1 MTRDFGTRDFETFD
15 CPASQNPVSHSQIEI
30 HMIEKIYQ
38 HFQKAYKVTTDSRKI
53 DKDAVFFALKGEN
66 FDANDFALQVA
77 EQGVASLVVADRKDL
92 PKHERILI
100 VNDTLK
106 ALQDLAAYHRQQSK
120 AIVLSITGTNGKTT
134 TKELVS
140 AVLTQKYNII
150 HTQGNLNN
158 HIGVPLTLLSIKPET
173 EIAVVEMGA
182 NHPGEIDF
190 LCKIADPDYGLITN
204 IGRAH
209 LEGFGSFEGV
219 IKTKTELYRHIK
231 SHGKAVFVN
240 QGNPL
245 LWEQSEGQERIS
257 YGRHC
262 DAFCPVAPGACN
274 PYLSVVWRKRLIQTH
289 LVGSYNFENV
299 AAAIGV
305 GQYFEVE
312 DDKIVEALEAYTPT
326 NSRSQVIETK
336 KNRII
341 MDAYNANPTSMRAAL
356 INFANICG
364 ENHLLILGDMRELG
378 TASEEEHRNILG
390 LMKELGFKEALLV
403 GQNFCA
409 YNENAVWKTFDN
421 VQSLCQYLES
431 NPISGKTILVKGSNS
446 IQLGKVL
453 PLL

>member
-1 MTRDFGTRDFETFD
+1 MNPIET
-15 CPASQNPVSHSQIEI
+15 
-30 HMIEKIYQ
+30 IYP
-38 HFQKAYKVTTDSRKI
+38 HFTKAYKVTTDSRKVEQ
-53 DKDAVFFALKGEN
+53 DAVFFALKGEN

-100 VNDTLK
+100 VDDTLK

-140 AVLTQKYNII
+140 AVLAKRYNII

-158 HIGVPLTLLSIKPET
+158 HIGVPLTLLSIQPDT

-190 LCKIADPDYGLITN
+190 LCHIADPDYGLITN
-204 IGRAH
+204 IGKAH

-231 SHGKAVFVN
+231 AHGKAVFVN
-240 QGNPL
+240 QGNSL
-245 LWEQSEGQERIS
+245 LWEQSEGQNRIT

-262 DAFCPVAPGACN
+262 AADAPVAPGACN
-274 PYLSVVWRKRLIQTH
+274 PYLSVVWRKQLIQTR

-305 GQYFEVE
+305 GQYFKV
-312 DDKIVEALEAYTPT
+312 DDSDIISALEAYTPT
-326 NSRSQVIETK
+326 NSRSQVIETQ
-336 KNRII
+336 KNRVI

-364 ENHLLILGDMRELG
+364 KDSLLILGDMRELG
-378 TASEEEHRNILG
+378 TASEEEHRGILR

-409 YNENAVWKTFDN
+409 YNENAAWKTFEKVGD
-421 VQSLCQYLES
+421 LCKYLES
-431 NPISGKTILVKGSNS
+431 KPISGKTILVKGSNS

>member
-1 MTRDFGTRDFETFD
+1 
-15 CPASQNPVSHSQIEI
+15 
-30 HMIEKIYQ
+30 MIETIYQ
-38 HFQKAYKVTTDSRKI
+38 HYIKAYKVSTDSRKI
-53 DKDAVFFALKGEN
+53 EKDAVFFALKGEN

-77 EQGVASLVVADRKDL
+77 EQGLASLVVADRKDL

-100 VNDTLK
+100 VDDSLK
-106 ALQDLAAYHRQQSK
+106 TLQDLAAYHRQQSK

-140 AVLTQKYNII
+140 AVLAKKYNII
-150 HTQGNLNN
+150 HTMGNLNN
-158 HIGVPLTLLSIKPET
+158 HI
-173 EIAVVEMGA
+173 A
-182 NHPGEIDF
+182 GEIDF
-190 LCKIADPDYGLITN
+190 LCRIADPDYGLITN
-204 IGRAH
+204 IGKAH

-231 SHGKAVFVN
+231 ANGKAVFVN

-262 DAFCPVAPGACN
+262 AAFCPVVPAACN
-274 PYLSVVWRKRLIQTH
+274 PYLSVGWREHLIQTH

-305 GQYFEVE
+305 GQYFEVDE
-312 DDKIVEALEAYTPT
+312 NAIIEALEAYTPT
-326 NSRSQVIETK
+326 NSRSQVIETS

-356 INFANICG
+356 INFASICG
-364 ENHLLILGDMRELG
+364 DNSLLVLGDMRELG

-390 LMKELGFKEALLV
+390 LMKELKFKEALLV
-403 GQNFCA
+403 GSNFSA
-409 YNENAVWKTFDN
+409 YNESPDWKTFAKVED
-421 VQSLCQYLES
+421 LCQYLED
-431 NPISGKTILVKGSNS
+431 NQVIGKTILVKGSHS
-446 IQLGKVL
+446 VQLEKVL

>member
-1 MTRDFGTRDFETFD
+1 MNPIET
-15 CPASQNPVSHSQIEI
+15 
-30 HMIEKIYQ
+30 IY
-38 HFQKAYKVTTDSRKI
+38 HYFVKSYKVTTDSRKI
-53 DKDAVFFALKGEN
+53 EQDAVFFALRGEN
-66 FDANDFALQVA
+66 FDANDFAIQVA
-77 EQGVASLVVADRKDL
+77 EQGVASLVVADRKEL
-92 PKHERILI
+92 PQHERIL
-100 VNDTLK
+100 VVDDTLK
-106 ALQDLAAYHRQQSK
+106 ALQDLAAYHRSQSK
-120 AIVLSITGTNGKTT
+120 ATVLSITGTNGKTT

-140 AVLTQKYNII
+140 AVLAKKYNII
-150 HTQGNLNN
+150 HTMGNLNN

-182 NHPGEIDF
+182 SHPGEIDF
-190 LCKIADPDYGLITN
+190 LCRIADPDYGLITN
-204 IGRAH
+204 IGKAH

-231 SHGKAVFVN
+231 THGKAVFVN

-262 DAFCPVAPGACN
+262 AAFCPVAPGACN
-274 PYLSVVWRKRLIQTH
+274 PYLCVFWRKHFIQTH

-305 GQYFEVE
+305 GQYFGVD
-312 DDKIVEALEAYTPT
+312 DDKIIEALEAYTPT
-326 NSRSQVIETK
+326 NSRSQVIDTE

-364 ENHLLILGDMRELG
+364 DEHLLILGDMRELG

-390 LMKELGFKEALLV
+390 LMKELKFKEALLV
-403 GQNFCA
+403 GANFGA
-409 YNENAVWKTFDN
+409 YNKNPNWKTFAKVED
-421 VQSLCQYLES
+421 LCQYLEKH
-431 NPISGKTILVKGSNS
+431 PISGKTILVKGSNS

>member
-1 MTRDFGTRDFETFD
+1 MNPIET
-15 CPASQNPVSHSQIEI
+15 
-30 HMIEKIYQ
+30 IYQ
-38 HFQKAYKVTTDSRKI
+38 HYIKAYKVTTDSRKVEPN
-53 DKDAVFFALKGEN
+53 AVFFALKGEN

-77 EQGVASLVVADRKDL
+77 EAGVASLVVADRKDL

-100 VNDTLK
+100 VEDALK
-106 ALQDLAAYHRQQSK
+106 TLQDLAAYHRSQSK
-120 AIVLSITGTNGKTT
+120 ATVLSITGTNGKTT

-140 AVLTQKYNII
+140 AVLAKKYNII
-150 HTQGNLNN
+150 HTMGNLNN

-173 EIAVVEMGA
+173 EMAVVEMGA

-204 IGRAH
+204 IGKAH

-262 DAFCPVAPGACN
+262 AAFCPVAPGACN
-274 PYLSVVWRKRLIQTH
+274 PYLSVFWRKRLIQTH

-305 GQYFEVE
+305 GQYFEVD

-326 NSRSQVIETK
+326 NSRSQVVETG
-336 KNRII
+336 KNRVI

-356 INFANICG
+356 INFATICG
-364 ENHLLILGDMRELG
+364 EQHLLILGDMRELG

-390 LMKELGFKEALLV
+390 LMKELGFNEALLV

-409 YNENAVWKTFDN
+409 YNDNPAWKTFDN
-421 VQSLCQYLES
+421 VTDLCEYLKS
-431 NPISGKTILVKGSNS
+431 SPISGKTILVKGSNS

>member
-1 MTRDFGTRDFETFD
+1 MLET
-15 CPASQNPVSHSQIEI
+15 
-30 HMIEKIYQ
+30 IYQ
-38 HFQKAYKVTTDSRKI
+38 HYIKAYKVSTDSRKI
-53 DKDAVFFALKGEN
+53 EKDAVFFALKGEN

-77 EQGVASLVVADRKDL
+77 EEGVASLVVADRKDL

-100 VNDTLK
+100 VDDSLK
-106 ALQDLAAYHRQQSK
+106 ALQDLAAYHRSQSK
-120 AIVLSITGTNGKTT
+120 AVVLSITGTNGKTT

-140 AVLTQKYNII
+140 AVLAKKYRII
-150 HTQGNLNN
+150 HTMGNLNN
-158 HIGVPLTLLSIKPET
+158 HIGVPLTLLSIQPET
-173 EIAVVEMGA
+173 EIAVVEIGA

-190 LCKIADPDYGLITN
+190 LCHIADPDYGLITN
-204 IGRAH
+204 IGKAH

-245 LWEQSEGQERIS
+245 LWELSEGQNRIT

-262 DAFCPVAPGACN
+262 AADAPVAPGACR
-274 PYLSVVWRKRLIQTH
+274 PYLSVVWKKHLIQTH

-305 GQYFEVE
+305 GQYFKVDES
-312 DDKIVEALEAYTPT
+312 DIIEALEIYTPT
-326 NSRSQVIETK
+326 NSRSQVIDTA

-356 INFANICG
+356 INFASICG
-364 ENHLLILGDMRELG
+364 EQHLLILGDMRELG

-390 LMKELGFKEALLV
+390 LMKELGFMDAMLV

-409 YNENAVWKTFDN
+409 YNENPNWKTFGKVGD
-421 VQSLCQYLES
+421 LCEYLES
-431 NPISGKTILVKGSNS
+431 HPVSGKTILVKGSNS

>member
-1 MTRDFGTRDFETFD
+1 M
-15 CPASQNPVSHSQIEI
+15 NPIEI
-30 HMIEKIYQ
+30 IYQ
-38 HFQKAYKVTTDSRKI
+38 HFTKAYKVTTDSRKVEQN
-53 DKDAVFFALKGEN
+53 AVFFALKGEN

-77 EQGVASLVVADRKDL
+77 EASVASLVVADRKNL

-100 VNDTLK
+100 VDDTLK
-106 ALQDLAAYHRQQSK
+106 TLQHLAAYHRQQSK
-120 AIVLSITGTNGKTT
+120 ATVLSITGTNGKTT

-140 AVLTQKYNII
+140 AVLAKKFNLI
-150 HTQGNLNN
+150 HTMGNLNN
-158 HIGVPLTLLSIKPET
+158 HIGVPLTLLSIQPDT
-173 EIAVVEMGA
+173 EMAVVEMGA

-204 IGRAH
+204 IGKAH
-209 LEGFGSFEGV
+209 LEGFGNFEGV

-231 SHGKAVFVN
+231 AHGKAVFVN

-245 LWEQSEGQERIS
+245 LWEQSEGQERIT

-262 DAFCPVAPGACN
+262 AADTPVAPGKCD
-274 PYLSVVWRKRLIQTH
+274 PYLSVVWKKHLIQTH

-305 GQYFEVE
+305 GQYFGVNEHA
-312 DDKIVEALEAYTPT
+312 IIEALEAYTPT
-326 NSRSQVIETK
+326 NSRSQVIDTQ
-336 KNRII
+336 KNRIV

-356 INFANICG
+356 VNFANICG

-390 LMKELGFKEALLV
+390 LMKELGYKDALLV
-403 GQNFCA
+403 GSNFCT
-409 YNENAVWKTFDN
+409 YNENADWKTFEKIGD
-421 VQSLCQYLES
+421 LCQYLE
-431 NPISGKTILVKGSNS
+431 NHPISGKTILVKGSNS

>member
-1 MTRDFGTRDFETFD
+1 MNPIETIY
-15 CPASQNPVSHSQIEI
+15 SHYI
-30 HMIEKIYQ
+30 
-38 HFQKAYKVTTDSRKI
+38 KAYMVSTDSRKI
-53 DKDAVFFALKGEN
+53 EPNAVFFALKGEN
-66 FDANDFALQVA
+66 FDANDFAMQVA
-77 EQGVASLVVADRKDL
+77 KEGIASLVVADRKDL

-100 VNDTLK
+100 VEDDALK
-106 ALQDLAAYHRQQSK
+106 TLQDLAAFHRQQMK
-120 AIVLSITGTNGKTT
+120 ATVLSITGTNGKTT

-140 AVLTQKYNII
+140 AVLAKKYNII
-150 HTQGNLNN
+150 HTMGNLNN

-204 IGRAH
+204 IGKAH

-245 LWEQSEGQERIS
+245 LWEQSEGMERIS
-257 YGRHC
+257 YGKHC
-262 DAFCPVAPGACN
+262 EAFCPVAPGQCD
-274 PYLSVVWRKRLIQTH
+274 PYLSVVWNKRNIQTH

-312 DDKIVEALEAYTPT
+312 DDKIVEALESYTPT
-326 NSRSQVIETK
+326 NSRSQVIETE

-364 ENHLLILGDMRELG
+364 EQHLLILGDMRELG
-378 TASEEEHRNILG
+378 TASEEEHRNILA
-390 LMKELGFKEALLV
+390 LMKELRFKDALLV
-403 GQNFCA
+403 GPNFCA
-409 YNENAVWKTFDN
+409 YNDNPAWLTFDN
-421 VQSLCQYLES
+421 VKDLCQYLES
-431 NPISGKTILVKGSNS
+431 SPVSEKTILVKGSNS

>member
-1 MTRDFGTRDFETFD
+1 MNPIET
-15 CPASQNPVSHSQIEI
+15 
-30 HMIEKIYQ
+30 IYQ
-38 HFQKAYKVTTDSRKI
+38 HFHKAYKVTTDSRKVEQ
-53 DKDAVFFALKGEN
+53 DAVFFALKGEN

-77 EQGVASLVVADRKDL
+77 EAGVASLVVADRKDL

-100 VNDTLK
+100 VEDSLK

-120 AIVLSITGTNGKTT
+120 ATVLSITGTNGKTT

-140 AVLTQKYNII
+140 AVLAQKYNII
-150 HTQGNLNN
+150 HTMGNLNN
-158 HIGVPLTLLSIKPET
+158 HIGVPLTLLSIKPDT

-190 LCKIADPDYGLITN
+190 LCKIADPDFGLITN
-204 IGRAH
+204 IGKAH

-231 SHGKAVFVN
+231 SHGRAVFVN

-262 DAFCPVAPGACN
+262 AAFCPVAPGACN
-274 PYLSVVWRKRLIQTH
+274 PYLSVIWRKRIIQTH

-305 GQYFEVE
+305 GQYFGVD
-312 DDKIVEALEAYTPT
+312 DDKLVEALEAYTPT
-326 NSRSQVIETK
+326 NSRSQVIETE

-356 INFANICG
+356 INFHTICG
-364 ENHLLILGDMRELG
+364 ENPLLVLGDMRELG
-378 TASEEEHRNILG
+378 TASEEEHRTILR

-403 GQNFCA
+403 GQNFGA
-409 YNENAVWKTFDN
+409 YNENVDWKTFEN
-421 VQSLCQYLES
+421 VQDLCMYLEGH
-431 NPISGKTILVKGSNS
+431 PVSGKTILVKGSNS

>member
-1 MTRDFGTRDFETFD
+1 MNPIET
-15 CPASQNPVSHSQIEI
+15 
-30 HMIEKIYQ
+30 IYQ
-38 HFQKAYKVTTDSRKI
+38 HYIKAYKISTDSRKI
-53 DKDAVFFALKGEN
+53 EKDAVFFALKGEN

-77 EQGVASLVVADRKDL
+77 EQGVASLVVADRQDL
-92 PKHERILI
+92 PKHERIFI
-100 VNDTLK
+100 VDDSLKTL
-106 ALQDLAAYHRQQSK
+106 QNLAAYHRQQSK

-140 AVLTQKYNII
+140 AVLAKRYNII
-150 HTQGNLNN
+150 HTMGNLNN
-158 HIGVPLTLLSIKPET
+158 HIGVPLTLLSIQPDT

-204 IGRAH
+204 IGKAH

-231 SHGKAVFVN
+231 AHGKAVFVN

-245 LWEQSEGQERIS
+245 LWEQSEGQNRIT

-262 DAFCPVAPGACN
+262 AADAPVAPGACN
-274 PYLSVVWRKRLIQTH
+274 PYLSVVWRKHLIQTH
-289 LVGSYNFENV
+289 LVGTYNFENV

-305 GQYFEVE
+305 GQYFGVDENA
-312 DDKIVEALEAYTPT
+312 IIEALEAYTPT
-326 NSRSQVIETK
+326 NSRSQVIETQ

-356 INFANICG
+356 INFSNICG
-364 ENHLLILGDMRELG
+364 ENSLLILGDMRELG

-390 LMKELGFKEALLV
+390 LMKELGFKDALLV
-403 GQNFCA
+403 GQNFCTH
-409 YNENAVWKTFDN
+409 NENGDWKTFEKVGD
-421 VQSLCQYLES
+421 LCQYLES
-431 NPISGKTILVKGSNS
+431 HPISGKTILVKGSNS

>member
-1 MTRDFGTRDFETFD
+1 MNTIET
-15 CPASQNPVSHSQIEI
+15 
-30 HMIEKIYQ
+30 IYRYYA
-38 HFQKAYKVTTDSRKI
+38 KAYKVSTDSRKI
-53 DKDAVFFALKGEN
+53 EQDAVFFALKGEN

-77 EQGVASLVVADRKDL
+77 EEGKTSLVVADRKDL
-92 PKHERILI
+92 PKHERIL
-100 VNDTLK
+100 VVDDTLK
-106 ALQDLAAYHRQQSK
+106 TLQDLAAYHRQQMK
-120 AIVLSITGTNGKTT
+120 ATVLAITGTNGKTT

-140 AVLTQKYNII
+140 AVLAKKYNII
-150 HTQGNLNN
+150 HTMGNLNN

-173 EIAVVEMGA
+173 EIAIVEMGA

-190 LCKIADPDYGLITN
+190 LCRIANPDYGLITN
-204 IGRAH
+204 IGKAH

-231 SHGKAVFVN
+231 AHGKAVFVN

-245 LWEQSEGQERIS
+245 LWEQSEGQTRIS

-262 DAFCPVAPGACN
+262 TADAPVAPAACD
-274 PYLSVVWRKRLIQTH
+274 PYLSVGWKNHLIQTH

-305 GQYFEVE
+305 GHYFKVGEN
-312 DDKIVEALEAYTPT
+312 DIIAALEAYTPT
-326 NSRSQVIETK
+326 NSRSQVIETQ
-336 KNRII
+336 KNRIL

-356 INFANICG
+356 VNFANICG
-364 ENHLLILGDMRELG
+364 EQHLLILGDMRELG

-390 LMKELGFKEALLV
+390 LMKELKYKDTYLV

-409 YNENAVWKTFDN
+409 YNDNPNWKTFAKVED
-421 VQSLCQYLES
+421 LCQHIE
-431 NPISGKTILVKGSNS
+431 NHPIEGKHILVKGSRG
-446 IQLGKVL
+446 IQLEKVL

>member
-1 MTRDFGTRDFETFD
+1 MIMRSRLIRQAASIIKEQTMNPIET
-15 CPASQNPVSHSQIEI
+15 
-30 HMIEKIYQ
+30 IYQ
-38 HFQKAYKVTTDSRKI
+38 NYTKAYKISTDSRKVEQ
-53 DKDAVFFALKGEN
+53 DSVFFALKGEN

-77 EQGVASLVVADRKDL
+77 EQGVASLVVADRKSL
-92 PKHERILI
+92 PQHERICI
-100 VNDTLK
+100 VDDVLK
-106 ALQDLAAYHRQQSK
+106 TLQDLAAYHRQQNK
-120 AIVLSITGTNGKTT
+120 ATVLSITGTNGKTT

-140 AVLTQKYNII
+140 AVLAKKFNII
-150 HTQGNLNN
+150 HTMGNFNN

-204 IGRAH
+204 IGKAH

-219 IKTKTELYRHIK
+219 VKTKTELYRHIK
-231 SHGKAVFVN
+231 RHGKAIFVN

-262 DAFCPVAPGACN
+262 AAFCPVAPGACN
-274 PYLSVVWRKRLIQTH
+274 PYLSVFWRKHLIQTH

-305 GQYFEVE
+305 GQYFGVDES
-312 DDKIVEALEAYTPT
+312 DIIEALEAYTPT
-326 NSRSQVIETK
+326 NSRSQVIETG

-356 INFANICG
+356 VNFASICG

-390 LMKELGFKEALLV
+390 LMKELKFREALLV
-403 GQNFCA
+403 GSNFCA
-409 YNENAVWKTFDN
+409 YNENPDWKSFAKVED
-421 VQSLCQYLES
+421 LCQYLELH
-431 NPISGKTILVKGSNS
+431 PIKGKTILVKGSNS

>member
-1 MTRDFGTRDFETFD
+1 MNPIET
-15 CPASQNPVSHSQIEI
+15 
-30 HMIEKIYQ
+30 IYQ
-38 HFQKAYKVTTDSRKI
+38 HYIKAHKVSTDSRKI
-53 DKDAVFFALKGEN
+53 EKDAVFFALKGEN
-66 FDANDFALQVA
+66 FDANDFAMQVA
-77 EQGVASLVVADRKDL
+77 EQGVASLVVADRQDL

-100 VNDTLK
+100 VDDSLKTLQ
-106 ALQDLAAYHRQQSK
+106 ALAAYHRSQSK
-120 AIVLSITGTNGKTT
+120 ATILSITGTNGKTT

-140 AVLTQKYNII
+140 AVLEKKYRII
-150 HTQGNLNN
+150 HTMGNLNN
-158 HIGVPLTLLSIKPET
+158 HIGVPLTLLSIQPDT

-204 IGRAH
+204 IGKAH

-231 SHGKAVFVN
+231 AHGKAVFVN

-257 YGRHC
+257 YGKHC

-305 GQYFEVE
+305 GQYFGVE
-312 DDKIVEALEAYTPT
+312 ENAIVEALEAYTPT
-326 NSRSQVIETK
+326 NSRSQVVETQ
-336 KNRII
+336 KNRVI

-364 ENHLLILGDMRELG
+364 EQHLLIIGDMRELG

-390 LMKELGFKEALLV
+390 LMKELGYKDAMFV
-403 GQNFCA
+403 GQNFSA
-409 YNENAVWKTFDN
+409 YNEDPDWKTFDK
-421 VQSLCQYLES
+421 VGDLCEYLES
-431 NPISGKTILVKGSNS
+431 HPVSGKTILVKGSNS

>member
-1 MTRDFGTRDFETFD
+1 MNPIET
-15 CPASQNPVSHSQIEI
+15 
-30 HMIEKIYQ
+30 IYQ
-38 HFQKAYKVTTDSRKI
+38 HYIKAHKVSTDSRKI
-53 DKDAVFFALKGEN
+53 EKDAVFFALKGEN

-77 EQGVASLVVADRKDL
+77 EAGVASLVVADRKDL
-92 PKHERILI
+92 PQHERILI
-100 VNDTLK
+100 VDDPLK
-106 ALQDLAAYHRQQSK
+106 TLQDLAAYHRQQSK

-140 AVLTQKYNII
+140 AVLAKKYNII
-150 HTQGNLNN
+150 HTMGNLNN
-158 HIGVPLTLLSIKPET
+158 HIGVPITLLSIHPDT

-204 IGRAH
+204 IGKAH

-231 SHGKAVFVN
+231 AHGKAVFVN

-257 YGRHC
+257 YGNYC
-262 DAFCPVAPGACN
+262 GAFCPVAPGACA
-274 PYLSVVWRKRLIQTH
+274 PYLSVAWKKHLIQTH

-305 GQYFEVE
+305 GQYFGVDES
-312 DDKIVEALEAYTPT
+312 DIIEALEAYTPT
-326 NSRSQVIETK
+326 NSRSQVIETQN
-336 KNRII
+336 NRVI

-364 ENHLLILGDMRELG
+364 ENSLLILGDMRELG
-378 TASEEEHRNILG
+378 AASEEEHRGILA
-390 LMKELGFKEALLV
+390 LMKELGYKEAMLV
-403 GQNFCA
+403 GQNFCS
-409 YNENAVWKTFDN
+409 YNENADWQTFEKVGD
-421 VQSLCQYLES
+421 LCQYLES
-431 NPISGKTILVKGSNS
+431 YPISGKTILVKGSNS

>member
-1 MTRDFGTRDFETFD
+1 MNPIET
-15 CPASQNPVSHSQIEI
+15 
-30 HMIEKIYQ
+30 IYQ
-38 HFQKAYKVTTDSRKI
+38 HYIKAHKVSTDSRKI
-53 DKDAVFFALKGEN
+53 EKDAVFFALKGEN
-66 FDANDFALQVA
+66 FDANDFAIQVA
-77 EQGVASLVVADRKDL
+77 EQGVASLVVADRQDL

-100 VNDTLK
+100 VDDSLK
-106 ALQDLAAYHRQQSK
+106 TLQDLAAYHRSQSK
-120 AIVLSITGTNGKTT
+120 ATILSITGTNGKTT

-140 AVLTQKYNII
+140 AVLAKKYRII
-150 HTQGNLNN
+150 HTMGNLNN
-158 HIGVPLTLLSIKPET
+158 HIGVPLTLLSIQPDT

-190 LCKIADPDYGLITN
+190 LCKIADPDFGLITN
-204 IGRAH
+204 IGKAH

-231 SHGKAVFVN
+231 AHGKAVFVN

-257 YGRHC
+257 YGKHC

-305 GQYFEVE
+305 GQYFGVE
-312 DDKIVEALEAYTPT
+312 ENAIVEALEAYTPT
-326 NSRSQVIETK
+326 NSRSQVVETQ
-336 KNRII
+336 KNRVI

-364 ENHLLILGDMRELG
+364 EQHLLILGDMRELG

-390 LMKELGFKEALLV
+390 LMKELGYKDVMFV
-403 GQNFCA
+403 GQNFST
-409 YNENAVWKTFDN
+409 YNENPDWKTFDK
-421 VQSLCQYLES
+421 VGDLCAHLES
-431 NPISGKTILVKGSNS
+431 HPVSGKTILVKGSNS

>member
-1 MTRDFGTRDFETFD
+1 MESIET
-15 CPASQNPVSHSQIEI
+15 
-30 HMIEKIYQ
+30 IYQ
-38 HFQKAYKVTTDSRKI
+38 HYLKAYKVSTDSRKI
-53 DKDAVFFALKGEN
+53 EPGAVFFALKGEN

-77 EQGVASLVVADRKDL
+77 EEGVASLVVADRKSL

-100 VNDTLK
+100 VDDTLK
-106 ALQDLAAYHRQQSK
+106 TLQDLAAYHRQQSK
-120 AIVLSITGTNGKTT
+120 AIVFSITGTNGKTT

-140 AVLTQKYNII
+140 AVLAKKYRII
-150 HTQGNLNN
+150 HTMGNLNN
-158 HIGVPLTLLSIKPET
+158 HIGVPLTLLTIQPDT
-173 EIAVVEMGA
+173 EMAVVEMGA
-182 NHPGEIDF
+182 NHPGEIAD
-190 LCKIADPDYGLITN
+190 LCRIADPDYGLITN
-204 IGRAH
+204 VGKAH

-219 IKTKTELYRHIK
+219 IETKTALYRHVK
-231 SHGKAVFVN
+231 AHGNAVFVN

-245 LWEQSEGQERIS
+245 LWELSEGQERIS
-257 YGRHC
+257 YGKHC
-262 DAFCPVAPGACN
+262 GAFCPVAPGACN
-274 PYLSVVWRKRLIQTH
+274 PYLSVVWKKHLIQTH

-305 GQYFEVE
+305 GQFFKVDEN
-312 DDKIVEALEAYTPT
+312 DIIAALETYMPT
-326 NSRSQVIETK
+326 NSRSQVIETQ

-364 ENHLLILGDMRELG
+364 EQHLLILGDMRELG
-378 TASEEEHRNILG
+378 TASEEEHRGILN
-390 LMKELGFKEALLV
+390 LMKELGYKDALLV

-409 YNENAVWKTFDN
+409 YNENPSWKTFEN

-431 NPISGKTILVKGSNS
+431 SPVSWKTILVKGSNS